1 MNLPHNLFV
10 SKINELPGF
19 ARAKPFITFTVV
31 LWVLTRASSTSF
43 LQRGHL
49 PWRRS
54 VPGAAAAVP
63 NASRVCQVYK
73 GVSVLLCPAQRHSP
87 YSETPASASLCSP
100 VGNLMHSCGISD
112 GKGEKESVF
121 QLRFMKKKIAVYV
134 WGYVFW
140 SFFLLKNLIITFTR
154 CTVWSLWHCPFFPGE
169 NPTAKQR
176 MFCLPQDYSKT
187 TWL

>member
-10 SKINELPGF
+10 SKINELPAF

-31 LWVLTRASSTSF
+31 LWVLTCASSTSF

-63 NASRVCQVYK
+63 NANRVYQVYK
-73 GVSVLLCPAQRHSP
+73 GVSVLPCPARRHSP
-87 YSETPASASLCSP
+87 YSETPASASLCAP

-112 GKGEKESVF
+112 GKGEKESCVPVYE
-121 QLRFMKKKIAVYV
+121 KKDNCVCMF
-134 WGYVFW
+134 WG
-140 SFFLLKNLIITFTR
+140 FLLLKVLILTFTR
-154 CTVWSLWHCPFFPGE
+154 CTVWNLGLSPLFSGE
-169 NPTAKQR
+169 NPAAKQR
-176 MFCLPQDYSKT
+176 MLCLLQDCSKRT
-187 TWL
+187 